1 MEKTNCE
8 RCWTEWRRRMGR
20 GSAIATPRSQST
32 IRGHIMESLLFDLRY
47 AIRTLSRRPLFTTM
61 AIITLALGIGANTS
75 IFSLVNA
82 LLMRQ
87 LPFKHAERLVW
98 VWSTRTDRD
107 KAFFSIPDFVD
118 YQSRTKTLDQMAAF
132 ANWGA
137 SLTGTG
143 DAERLQG
150 VRITVNAFQML
161 GVDALIG
168 RTL

>member
-1 MEKTNCE
+1 ME
-8 RCWTEWRRRMGR
+8 
-20 GSAIATPRSQST
+20 A
-32 IRGHIMESLLFDLRY
+32 LLFDLRY
-47 AIRTLSRRPLFTTM
+47 AIRALANRPLLATVATL
-61 AIITLALGIGANTS
+61 TLALGVGANTS

-82 LLMRQ
+82 VLVRQ
-87 LPFKHAERLVW
+87 LPFKHSQNLVW

-118 YQSRTKTLDQMAAF
+118 YQARTKTLDQLAAF

-143 DAERLQG
+143 EAERLQG

-161 GVDALIG
+161 GVDAEIG